1 MAQSKLTLG
10 ASIKLYP
17 HGYVTVPDL
26 RLDAY
31 VLRCDW
37 WIDGLCCLGITV
49 TTTLEFLDNEQ

>member
-31 VLRCDW
+31 VLCCDW
-37 WIDGLCCLGITV
+37 WIDGLCCLSITV